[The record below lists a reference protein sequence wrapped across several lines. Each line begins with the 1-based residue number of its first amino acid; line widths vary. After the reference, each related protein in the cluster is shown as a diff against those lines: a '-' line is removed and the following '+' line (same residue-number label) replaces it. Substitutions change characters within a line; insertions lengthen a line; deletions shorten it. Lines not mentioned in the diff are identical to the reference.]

1 MFDWCEIKKEYET
14 AVAMSVTPEN
24 LRKYREGEIIDE
36 EMSVRW
42 NREEVERRNE
52 KYAAKKQELV
62 AKRRQRIDKIT
73 DEVVKYIASEVPCSE
88 KKAQL
93 IWDKAYDDGH
103 ACGMC
108 EIEMYVE
115 SYIEFAQAILA

>member
-14 AVAMSVTPEN
+14 AVNMSVTPEN

-42 NREEVERRNE
+42 NREEVKRRNE

-88 KKAQL
+88 KKARL
-93 IWDKAYDDGH
+93 IWNKAYDDGH
-103 ACGMC
+103 SWGMN
-108 EIEMYVE
+108 EIETYVE
-115 SYIEFAQAILA
+115 RYIAFAQAILT